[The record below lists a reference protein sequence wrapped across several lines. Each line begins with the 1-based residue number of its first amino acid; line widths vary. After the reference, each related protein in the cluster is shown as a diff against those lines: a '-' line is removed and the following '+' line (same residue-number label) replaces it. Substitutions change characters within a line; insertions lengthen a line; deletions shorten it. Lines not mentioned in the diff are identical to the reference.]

1 MKMLNEI
8 LGIGS
13 DLLARYWVVALP
25 VCILAFLVAVWL
37 LVRIVR
43 GRNTLPPRKSVSRS
57 QAKVQ
62 RGVPMSLRRLPPEH
76 YKIFNDVFVP
86 RLNDDGNTRL
96 HHVVVSRFGIF
107 VIQAQAENGL
117 ISGGPDDRDWTLV
130 QADGRKRFVNPVIRC
145 AYHVKALAKY
155 LAFPESSLFPII
167 FFDSEPRF
175 ELPPP
180 PYLLTEGL
188 GRYIVSHQAEV
199 LTQDEVDEVA
209 LKFSCLTSHRDPEAA
224 MEKHQAA
231 RARRLRQTRER
242 TV

>member
-1 MKMLNEI
+1 MRILNEI
-8 LGIGS
+8 LSKGF
-13 DLLARYWVVALP
+13 DLLARYWVVALA
-25 VCILAFLVAVWL
+25 VCILAFLVAVWV

-43 GRNTLPPRKSVSRS
+43 GRGTPQGPSVSRS
-57 QAKVQ
+57 QAKLQ

-76 YKIFNDVFVP
+76 YKVFNDVFVP

-107 VIQAQAENGL
+107 VIQDQHENGL
-117 ISGGPDDRDWTLV
+117 IIGGPDDRDWTLV
-130 QADGRKRFVNPVIRC
+130 QADGRKRFVNPIIRS

-155 LAFPESSLFPII
+155 LEFPESSLVPII
-167 FFDSEPRF
+167 FFDSEPAFQAPR
-175 ELPPP
+175 P
-180 PYLLTEGL
+180 PYLLTGGL
-188 GRYIVSHQAEV
+188 GRYIISHHVEV

-224 MEKHQAA
+224 MQKHQAA

-242 TV
+242 AA